1 MGWFDIIFE
10 GVIRKRLPGE
20 GRYNLQS
27 CFASREFARLDER
40 RKYFETAGLAAAPR
54 ALFKC
59 SPMTDGSTYGYG
71 HGRMKSAAW

>member
-10 GVIRKRLPGE
+10 TSIRGGLPGE

-27 CFASREFARLDER
+27 CFASRELARLDER
-40 RKYFETAGLAAAPR
+40 RRYFEAAGLAAAPR

-59 SPMTDGSTYGYG
+59 SPMTDGSTY
-71 HGRMKSAAW
+71 